1 MVEYGAILIFFAA
14 SAAVAALLL
23 GLTMVLGPKRPN
35 PAKAQPFEC
44 GRAPISLPGG
54 RVPVKFYAM
63 AMLFIV
69 LDVELVFL
77 FPWAVVFRQVGI
89 AGFVSMALF
98 LFVLVLGYL
107 YAWRKGALEW
117 E

>member
-1 MVEYGAILIFFAA
+1 MIEYGSILIFFGA

-23 GLTMVLGPKRPN
+23 GLTMLLGPKRPN
-35 PAKAQPFEC
+35 PVKAQPFEC
-44 GRAPISLPGG
+44 GRAPLSLPGG
-54 RVPVKFYAM
+54 RFPVKFYIM

-77 FPWAVVFRQVGI
+77 FPWAVVFKQVGVV
-89 AGFVSMALF
+89 GFVSMLLF
-98 LFVLVLGYL
+98 LFVVALGYL